1 MKKKITFIILTFL
14 FILPMDISADNYSR
28 LWKDYAVAKTRDLP
42 MDQIQILNKISAAAQ
57 AGKNYGDML
66 MVEANLFSL
75 KALISEDSIKSGLSN
90 LEKRACEAETTDQ
103 TVAAVYNCI
112 LGDAYAQLSHNN
124 DFPNAQAKSAEYF
137 KKALQSPEL
146 LAHTGVENYGRFI
159 SKGIDSKIFNNDLLS
174 IIGFKAKEYQL
185 LSNYYSKAGNR
196 TAALVA
202 ALYDVVENKPE
213 EYGYNR
219 KMEGGSY
226 VARLDSLIE
235 KYGDLPEC
243 GLVAQKKY
251 EYIKDCS
258 DATPAK
264 KAEFLIQAQAKWG
277 KYRNA
282 SCFSDYYRELTNP
295 EFELNFPT
303 NMLPNRSGRVAV
315 TARNLKRVSIAVTRL
330 AMEGDVNLSLNSDDD
345 WKKAEKKLV
354 RSSRIVVNSLYH
366 QKHDYDHETQTL
378 ELPALKPGLYAVEA
392 YSDDASVTEKRQ
404 LLVVSDV
411 YVASIPLPKRKV
423 RIVAVSA
430 TTGKPLAGASVDV
443 WSGAD
448 AKHKEQVVTDS
459 EGEATVTISSEVNRY
474 YMRASTADD
483 NYMQRVSVWSNFS
496 YTANNNKSTCL
507 KTFTDRAVYRPS
519 QTVHV
524 ATIAYTVEGTHNTN
538 VVAGKELTFVLRDA
552 NYKDVE
558 KKTAKTDEFGTASV
572 DFALPSSTMLNGRY
586 SVYVSG
592 TGCNDLHSFRVEEY
606 KRPTYEVTI
615 DQPAVEYHNGDTVK
629 MQGHARTYSGVPVCN
644 ARVIYKVVRSR
655 NHWLWRFYREETSSS
670 DVLLNDTVETDANG
684 DFTLNVPVRM
694 PDGYNEETG
703 KDNEKGRWFF
713 WPKYYTFNV
722 NAQVT
727 DGAGESHDAEASLTL
742 GTRPT
747 ALVFSLP
754 ERTLVDSVSTVT
766 FQRLNA
772 GGKEIDGE
780 VTYWFDNNVA
790 QSFKVKANT
799 AVEIDWR
806 KAIATPIGKH
816 TLHAVCGTD
825 TVEQETV
832 LFRIQEERLPID
844 TADWSYLS
852 AETFPADG
860 SPVYL
865 QLGANANV
873 HVFYN
878 VIAGTKV
885 LESSSFEMDNE
896 VKTFRL
902 NYKEEYGE
910 GVRLAYLWVKEGKV
924 YTHDFVIRRPLEDKK
939 MKLVWKTF
947 RDKLTPGQKETWTLN
962 ISRPDFSADKIN
974 DRSRETDC
982 SVQLLALMY
991 DKSLDQIARNYFSFD
1006 MSLSQHLAWTNWF
1019 AKEYGN
1025 ERMASAAAW
1034 KWTSSKDFC
1043 FNRFNYDFSELQYPR
1058 FYESR
1063 AVLLCAPTSA
1073 SVTGYGSSRMMKI
1086 KASVSNEA
1094 MFEDNAY
1101 VSSDMSEA
1109 ANNVVGSKEE
1119 NESTAS
1125 SAQIRENLQETAF
1138 FYPSLFAEKNGDVSI
1153 QFTLPESV
1161 TTWNFC
1167 GFAHDKY
1174 MNNGIICSEAVASK
1188 QVMVVPNVPRFVR
1201 CGDNATISS
1210 RVANMTEKALK
1221 TTVRMELLEPATEK
1235 IVFSAKKKISIA
1247 ANATETV
1254 TFPFVPDG
1262 KYAMLVCRIS
1272 AVGSGYSDGEQHYL
1286 PILPDRE
1293 SVMNTAPFTFTGSGE
1308 KTISLEGLFPATS
1321 SDRKLTIEYTSNPAW
1336 LMIQTL
1342 PYMAQPELKNSF
1354 SLVSAYY
1361 ANALGRHIMKQSPV
1375 IKRVV
1380 TLWKKEKEDKDNS
1393 LASALEKDQ
1402 ELKALVLSETPW
1414 VMDADNEAE
1423 QKKMLSTYF
1432 DEAAMDYRLNS
1443 QLSALKALQ
1452 NADGSFSWWK
1462 GMCGSPS
1469 MTAEVLET
1477 LARLNALVG
1486 KQTETSA
1493 VINRAMAYLGTVVVS
1508 EYHDIQKKQK
1518 RGESVNI
1525 WDSHAI
1531 QYLYINALL
1540 QRELPEREKP
1550 VYTYL
1555 LSYLRNNR
1563 ERNIYAKALMAIVLN
1578 AGGNKQEAR
1587 EYVESIKQYTVMKP
1601 GLGRYFDTSRA
1612 LYSWFDYRI
1621 PTQTAAIEAIK
1632 NVTPGDKT
1640 TLEEMRLWLLQSKH
1654 TQAWDTPI
1662 NSVNAVYAFL
1672 DGNFNQLEATADN
1685 SLRVTVAGKK
1695 CSMPTP
1701 SAGLG
1706 YSKTTVDA
1714 AVPAKGNVVIRKKDT
1729 GTSWGAVY
1737 TRYADNVENLTS
1749 SASGLEVVREIV
1761 ANEPAS
1767 VGDRI
1772 KVRLTVKADRDYDF
1786 VQLIDKRAACMEPVE
1801 QTSGYCNGYYC
1812 VPKDNA
1818 TNYYFDMLAKGTHV
1832 IETEYYIDRIG
1843 TYSTGTCT
1851 VQCAYAPEFA
1861 GRTVGKKINVK

>member
-1 MKKKITFIILTFL
+1 MKKKIIIRILTFL
-14 FILPMDISADNYSR
+14 FLLPMDICADNYSR
-28 LWKDYAVAKTRDLP
+28 LWKDYAVAKEKDLP
-42 MDQIQILNKISAAAQ
+42 NDQIRILNEISVAAQ
-57 AGKNYGDML
+57 AGKSYGDML
-66 MVEANLFSL
+66 MAETNLFSL
-75 KALISEDSIKSGLSN
+75 KARISEDSIKPSLCN
-90 LEKRACEAETTDQ
+90 LEKRAYETETIDQ

-112 LGDAYAQLSHNN
+112 LGDAYAQLSGKN
-124 DFPNAQAKSAEYF
+124 DFPDAKSKSAAYF
-137 KKALQSPEL
+137 KRALQNPEM

-174 IIGFKAKEYQL
+174 IIGFKAKEYQM
-185 LSNYYSKAGNR
+185 LSNYYSKVGNR

-202 ALYDVVENKPE
+202 TLYDVVENKQE

-243 GLVAQKKY
+243 GLVALKKY
-251 EYIKDCS
+251 EYIKNCS
-258 DATPAK
+258 DATTAK
-264 KAEFLIQAQAKWG
+264 KAEFLNQALARWG
-277 KYRNA
+277 KFRNA
-282 SCFSDYYRELTNP
+282 SSFSDYYRDLTNP
-295 EFELNFPT
+295 KFEINLPT
-303 NMLPNRSGRVAV
+303 NMLPNRNGRATV

-330 AMEGDVNLSLNSDDD
+330 AMEGDVNYSLNSDDD
-345 WKKAEKKLV
+345 WKKVEKKLV
-354 RSSRIVVNSLYH
+354 RSSRIAVNSLFH
-366 QKHDYDHETQTL
+366 QKHDYDYETQTL
-378 ELPALKPGLYAVEA
+378 DLPALKPGLYAVEA
-392 YSDDASVTEKRQ
+392 YSDDASVVDKRQ

-411 YVASIPLPKRKV
+411 YVASISLPKRKV
-423 RIVAVSA
+423 RLVAVSA
-430 TTGKPLAGASVDV
+430 TTGQPLAGASVEV

-448 AKHKEQVVTDS
+448 AKKKELVVTDS
-459 EGEATVTISSEVNRY
+459 EGEATVTISSEINRY
-474 YMRASTADD
+474 YMRAYTADD

-496 YTANNNKSTCL
+496 FSANNNKSTCL

-524 ATIAYTVEGTHNTN
+524 ATIAYSVDGTHNTN
-538 VVAGKELTFVLRDA
+538 VVAGKELTFILRDA

-572 DFALPSSTMLNGRY
+572 DFVLPSSTMLNGRY
-586 SVYVSG
+586 SVFVSG
-592 TGCNDLHSFRVEEY
+592 TGCNDWHNFRVEEY

-629 MQGHARTYSGVPVCN
+629 MQGHARTYSGLPVCN
-644 ARVIYKVVRSR
+644 ASVSYRVVRVR
-655 NHWLWRFYREETSSS
+655 NHWLWRFYGEETSSS

-684 DFTLNVPVRM
+684 NFTLNVPVKM
-694 PDGYNEETG
+694 PDGYNEETE
-703 KDNEKGRWFF
+703 KDNEKERWFF

-722 NAQVT
+722 YAQVT

-754 ERTLVDSVSTVT
+754 DRTLVDSVSTVT
-766 FQRLNA
+766 FRRLNA

-780 VTYWFDNNVA
+780 VTYWFDDNVA
-790 QSFKVKANT
+790 QSRTVKANT
-799 AVEIDWR
+799 AVEIDWC
-806 KAIATPIGKH
+806 KAIAMPIGKH

-825 TVEQETV
+825 IVEQETV

-873 HVFYN
+873 HVYYN
-878 VIAGTKV
+878 IIAGTKV
-885 LESSSFEMDNE
+885 LESSSFEIDNE

-910 GVRLAYLWVKEGKV
+910 GVRLAYLWVKDGKA

-974 DRSRETDC
+974 DRSRESDC

-991 DKSLDQIARNYFSFD
+991 DKSLEQIARNDFSFNL
-1006 MSLSQHLAWTNWF
+1006 SLNLHLPWTTWF

-1025 ERMASAAAW
+1025 GRLASAAAW
-1034 KWTSSKDFC
+1034 EWTSSKDFC
-1043 FNRFNYDFSELQYPR
+1043 FNRFNYDFSELRYPGYYR
-1058 FYESR
+1058 SE
-1063 AVLLCAPTSA
+1063 VLLMRAPTSVNIA
-1073 SVTGYGSSRMMKI
+1073 GYGTAR
-1086 KASVSNEA
+1086 KAKVKMSISNEA
-1094 MFEDNAY
+1094 MTDEAASDNY
-1101 VSSDMSEA
+1101 DITGA
-1109 ANNVVGSKEE
+1109 ANNAAGSKEE
-1119 NESTAS
+1119 NATTDYST
-1125 SAQIRENLQETAF
+1125 QIRENLQETAF

-1188 QVMVVPNVPRFVR
+1188 QVMVVPNMPRFLR
-1201 CGDNATISS
+1201 SGDNATIST
-1210 RVANMTEKALK
+1210 RVANMTEKEIK

-1235 IVFSAKKKISIA
+1235 VVFWTYTKISIA

-1254 TFPFVPDG
+1254 MFPFVPDG
-1262 KYAMLVCRIS
+1262 KYTMLVCRIS
-1272 AVGSGYSDGEQHYL
+1272 AVGNGYSDGEQHYL

-1321 SDRKLTIEYTSNPAW
+1321 SDRKLTIEYTSKPVW

-1342 PYMAQPELKNSF
+1342 PYMSQPELKNAL
-1354 SLVSAYY
+1354 SLVAAYY
-1361 ANALGRHIMKQSPV
+1361 ANALGRHILKQSPV

-1380 TLWKKEKEDKDNS
+1380 TLWKQEKESKDNS
-1393 LASALEKDQ
+1393 IASALEKDQ

-1414 VMDADNEAE
+1414 VMDADNEAK
-1423 QKKMLSTYF
+1423 QKKMLSTFF
-1432 DEAAMDYRLNS
+1432 DEAAMDYRLNA

-1462 GMCGSPS
+1462 GMGGSPS

-1477 LARLNALVG
+1477 LARLNTLVG
-1486 KQTETSA
+1486 EQAETSA
-1493 VINRAMAYLGTVVVS
+1493 VIERAMTYLGTVVVS
-1508 EYHDIQKKQK
+1508 EYHDIQKKRI
-1518 RGESVNI
+1518 RGKNVNI

-1540 QRELPEREKP
+1540 QRKLPLREKP

-1555 LSYLRNNR
+1555 LSYLRSNR

-1578 AGGNKQEAR
+1578 ANGNKQEAK

-1601 GLGRYFDTSRA
+1601 GIGRYFDTSRA

-1632 NVTPGDKT
+1632 NVTPEDKT
-1640 TLEEMRLWLLQSKH
+1640 TLDEMRLWLLQSKH
-1654 TQAWDTPI
+1654 TQAWDTPV

-1672 DGNFNQLEATADN
+1672 DGNLNQLEATADN
-1685 SLRVTVAGKK
+1685 SLHVTVAGKE
-1695 CSMPTP
+1695 CTMPTP
-1701 SAGLG
+1701 SVGLG
-1706 YSKTTVDA
+1706 CSKTTIDA
-1714 AVPAKGNVVIRKKDT
+1714 AVPAKGNVVIRKNDT
-1729 GTSWGAVY
+1729 GTSWGAIY
-1737 TRYADNVENLTS
+1737 ARYADNVENLTS
-1749 SASGLEVVREIV
+1749 ATSGLEVVREIV
-1761 ANEPAS
+1761 ANEPAA

-1772 KVRLTVKADRDYDF
+1772 KMRLTIKADRDYDF

-1801 QTSGYCNGYYC
+1801 QTSGYRNGYYRM
-1812 VPKDNA
+1812 PKDNV
-1818 TNYYFDMLAKGTHV
+1818 TNYYFDMLTKGTHV
-1832 IETEYYIDRIG
+1832 IETEYYIDRKG
-1843 TYSTGTCT
+1843 TYTTGTCT